1 MIQSSLYRALN
12 KGFDYQIL
20 ACKDFK
26 ESELAK
32 EVISYFKPNTK
43 AILFPEFRAKKNDD
57 LRSFFEEFLQLLGG
71 LREFYQAL
79 ENKQE
84 AIIIAPI
91 SALLHPLPKKELL
104 ESFKITLL
112 EKYNLKDL
120 KDKLFYYGYEILD
133 LVEVEGEASFR
144 GDIVDI
150 YAPNSKAYRLSFFDT
165 ECESIK
171 EFDPTTQMSLKEDLL
186 EIEIPPT
193 LFSLDE
199 PSYKDL
205 KTKVEQ
211 SPLNSFSKDLT
222 SFGLWFLGEK
232 ANDLLHAY
240 KSVISPKAL
249 EEIQELASLNELDCE
264 RFKSLKVLENAQGY
278 EDLEIHAHALEGF
291 IALHSNHK
299 ITLLAPNKTILD
311 NVLGTIKKSNMDN
324 VLGTIEKSN
333 MECVIAPFV
342 LNFKT
347 PDGIFISL
355 NSFERKKK
363 RQKSKLALNE
373 LNPGEWVVHD
383 DYGVGVFSQLVQH
396 SVLGSKRDFLEIAYL
411 GEDKLLLPVEN
422 LHLIARY
429 VAQSDSV
436 PVKDRLG
443 KGSFLKLKAKV
454 RTKLL
459 EIAGKIIELAAE
471 RNLILGKKMDTHLAE
486 LEVFKSHAGFEY
498 TSDQEKAIAEISKD
512 LSSKRVMDR
521 LLSGDV
527 GFGKTEVAMHAIFCA
542 FLNGFQSVLVVPT
555 TLLAHQHFE
564 TLRAR
569 FENFGVKVARLDRYA
584 SEKNKLLKAVELG
597 LIDVLVG
604 THAILGAKFKNLGLV
619 VVDEEHK
626 FGVKQKEALK
636 ELSKSVHFLSMSATP
651 IPRTLNMALSQIKS
665 ISSLKTPPTDRK
677 PSRTFLKEK
686 NDELLK
692 EIIYRELRRNGQIFY
707 IHNHIASISKVKTKL
722 ENLIPKLKIA
732 ILHSQINAN
741 KSEEIMLEFAKGN
754 YQVLLCTS
762 IVESGIHL
770 PNANTIIIDNAQNF
784 GLADLHQLRGRV
796 GRGKKEGFCYFLIE
810 DQKSL
815 NEQALKRLLALEKNS
830 YLGSGESIAY
840 HDLEIRGGGNL
851 LGQDQSGHIK
861 NIGYALYT
869 RMLEDAIYELS
880 GGKKRLEKS
889 VEIQLGVS
897 AFLNPEL
904 IASDSLRLD
913 LYRRLS
919 LCENVDEVGQIHE
932 EIEDRFGKID
942 DLSAQFLQIITLKI
956 LANQL
961 GILKLSNF
969 NQNITLTYSDEK
981 KESLKA
987 PSKDDNDI
995 LETLLKHLRAQISLK
1010 QR

>member
-26 ESELAK
+26 ESKLAK
-32 EVISYFKPNTK
+32 EVINYFNPNIK
-43 AILFPEFRAKKNDD
+43 AVLFPEFRAKKNDD

-84 AIIIAPI
+84 TIIISPI

-171 EFDPTTQMSLKEDLL
+171 ELDPTTQMSLKEDLL

-232 ANDLLHAY
+232 AQDLPSVY
-240 KSVISPKAL
+240 KSVISPRAL

-264 RFKSLKVLENAQGY
+264 RFKLLKVLENAQGY

-311 NVLGTIKKSNMDN
+311 NVISVLERSN
-324 VLGTIEKSN
+324 I
-333 MECVIAPFV
+333 ECVIAPFV

-459 EIAGKIIELAAE
+459 EIASKIIELAAE

-512 LSSKRVMDR
+512 LSSHRVMDR

-542 FLNGFQSVLVVPT
+542 FLNGFQSALVVPT

-564 TLRAR
+564 TLRTR

-597 LIDVLVG
+597 LVDALIG

-651 IPRTLNMALSQIKS
+651 IPRTLNMALSQIKG
-665 ISSLKTPPTDRK
+665 ISSLKIPPTDRK

-692 EIIYRELRRNGQIFY
+692 EIIHRELRRNGQIFY

-732 ILHSQINAN
+732 ILHSQINASE
-741 KSEEIMLEFAKGN
+741 SEEIMLEFAKGN

-961 GILKLSNF
+961 GIIKLSNF
-969 NQNITLTYSDEK
+969 NQNITLTYNDEH

-1010 QR
+1010 RR

>member
-1 MIQSSLYRALN
+1 MIQSSLYGALN

-32 EVISYFKPNTK
+32 EVISYFKPNAK

-120 KDKLFYYGYEILD
+120 KDKLFYYGYEIVD

-171 EFDPTTQMSLKEDLL
+171 EFDPTTQMSLKEDWL

-199 PSYKDL
+199 SSYKDL

-211 SPLNSFSKDLT
+211 SPFNSFSKDLT

-264 RFKSLKVLENAQGY
+264 RFKSLKVLENPQGY
-278 EDLEIHAHALEGF
+278 EDLEIHAHALESF
-291 IALHSNHK
+291 IALHSNRK

-311 NVLGTIKKSNMDN
+311 NVLGTI
-324 VLGTIEKSN
+324 EKSS

-396 SVLGSKRDFLEIAYL
+396 SVLGSKRDFLEIAYW

-459 EIAGKIIELAAE
+459 EIASKIIELAAE

-486 LEVFKSHAGFEY
+486 LEIFKSHAGFEY

-542 FLNGFQSVLVVPT
+542 FLNGFQSALVVPT

-597 LIDVLVG
+597 QIDALVG

-651 IPRTLNMALSQIKS
+651 IPRTLNMALSQIKG

-692 EIIYRELRRNGQIFY
+692 EIIHRELRRNGQIFY

-722 ENLIPKLKIA
+722 EDLIPKLKIA
-732 ILHSQINAN
+732 ILHSQISAN
-741 KSEEIMLEFAKGN
+741 ESEEIMLEFAKGN

-919 LCENVDEVGQIHE
+919 LCENTDEVGQIHE

-969 NQNITLTYSDEK
+969 NQNITLTYSDEH

-1010 QR
+1010 RR

>member
-1 MIQSSLYRALN
+1 MIQSSLYKALN
-12 KGFDYQIL
+12 EGFDYQIL

-26 ESELAK
+26 ESKLAK
-32 EVISYFKPNTK
+32 EVINYFTPNVK
-43 AILFPEFRAKKNDD
+43 AVLFPEFRAKKNDD
-57 LRSFFEEFLQLLGG
+57 LRSFFEEFLQLLGA

-84 AIIIAPI
+84 VIIIAPI

-150 YAPNSKAYRLSFFDT
+150 YIPNSKAYRLSFFDA

-171 EFDPTTQMSLKEDLL
+171 ELDPTTQMSLKEDLL

-232 ANDLLHAY
+232 ANDLLHTY
-240 KSVISPKAL
+240 KSIISPKAL
-249 EEIQELASLNELDCE
+249 EEIQELASLNELDDE
-264 RFKSLKVLENAQGY
+264 RFKFLKVLENAQGY

-299 ITLLAPNKTILD
+299 ITLLASNKTILD
-311 NVLGTIKKSNMDN
+311 NAVSALDT
-324 VLGTIEKSN
+324 SN

-373 LNPGEWVVHD
+373 LNAGEWVVHD
-383 DYGVGVFSQLVQH
+383 DYGVGVFSQLIQH

-454 RTKLL
+454 RAKLL

-498 TSDQEKAIAEISKD
+498 TSDQEKAIAEISRD
-512 LSSKRVMDR
+512 LSSHRVMDR

-542 FLNGFQSVLVVPT
+542 FLNGFQSALVVPT

-569 FENFGVKVARLDRYA
+569 FENFGVKVARLDRYIKT
-584 SEKNKLLKAVELG
+584 SEKSKLLKAVELG
-597 LIDVLVG
+597 LVDALIG
-604 THAILGAKFKNLGLV
+604 THAILGAKFKNLGLM

-651 IPRTLNMALSQIKS
+651 IPRTLNMALSQIKG

-692 EIIYRELRRNGQIFY
+692 EIIHRELRRNGQIFY

-722 ENLIPKLKIA
+722 EELIPKLKIA

-741 KSEEIMLEFAKGN
+741 ESEEVMLEFAKGN

-810 DQKSL
+810 DQKNL

-961 GILKLSNF
+961 GIIKLSNF
-969 NQNITLTYSDEK
+969 NQNITLTYSDEN

-1010 QR
+1010 RR

>member
-1 MIQSSLYRALN
+1 MIQSSLYGALN

-150 YAPNSKAYRLSFFDT
+150 YVPNSKAYRLSFFDM

-186 EIEIPPT
+186 EVEIPPT
-193 LFSLDE
+193 LFSLNE
-199 PSYKDL
+199 QSYKDL

-240 KSVISPKAL
+240 KSVISPRAL

-264 RFKSLKVLENAQGY
+264 RFKFLKVLENAQGY
-278 EDLEIHAHALEGF
+278 EDLEIHAHALESF
-291 IALHSNHK
+291 IALHSNRK
-299 ITLLAPNKTILD
+299 ITLLTPNKTILD
-311 NVLGTIKKSNMDN
+311 NAINAL
-324 VLGTIEKSN
+324 EKSHI
-333 MECVIAPFV
+333 ECVIAPFV

-373 LNPGEWVVHD
+373 LNAGEWVVHD

-396 SVLGSKRDFLEIAYL
+396 SVLGSKRDFLEIAYW

-436 PVKDRLG
+436 PTKDRLG
-443 KGSFLKLKAKV
+443 KGNFLKLKAKV
-454 RTKLL
+454 KTKLL
-459 EIAGKIIELAAE
+459 EIASKIIELAAE
-471 RNLILGKKMDTHLAE
+471 RNLILGKKMDVHLAE

-498 TSDQEKAIAEISKD
+498 TSDQEKVIAEISKD
-512 LSSKRVMDR
+512 LSSHKVMDR

-542 FLNGFQSVLVVPT
+542 FLNGFQSALVVPT

-651 IPRTLNMALSQIKS
+651 IPRTLNMVLSQIKG
-665 ISSLKTPPTDRK
+665 ISSLKIPPTDRK

-692 EIIYRELRRNGQIFY
+692 EIIHRELRRNGQIFY

-722 ENLIPKLKIA
+722 EYLIPKLKIA
-732 ILHSQINAN
+732 ILHSQINAHE
-741 KSEEIMLEFAKGN
+741 SEEIMLEFAKGN

-889 VEIQLGVS
+889 VEIQLSVS

-904 IASDSLRLD
+904 IGSDNLRLD

-919 LCENVDEVGQIHE
+919 LCENTDEVGQIHE

-961 GILKLSNF
+961 GIIKLSNF
-969 NQNITLTYSDEK
+969 NQNITITYSDEK

-1010 QR
+1010 RH

>member
-79 ENKQE
+79 ENTQE
-84 AIIIAPI
+84 TIIIAPI

-104 ESFKITLL
+104 ESFKITLS

-150 YAPNSKAYRLSFFDT
+150 YAPNSKAYRLSFFDA

-193 LFSLDE
+193 LFSLNE
-199 PSYKDL
+199 QSYKDL

-222 SFGLWFLGEK
+222 SFGLWFLEEK

-240 KSVISPKAL
+240 KSVISPRAL
-249 EEIQELASLNELDCE
+249 EEIQELASLNELDGE
-264 RFKSLKVLENAQGY
+264 RFTFLKVLENPQGY

-311 NVLGTIKKSNMDN
+311 NVLGTI
-324 VLGTIEKSN
+324 EKSS

-459 EIAGKIIELAAE
+459 EIASKIIELAAE
-471 RNLILGKKMDTHLAE
+471 RNLILGKKMDVHLAE

-542 FLNGFQSVLVVPT
+542 FLNGFQSALVVPT

-651 IPRTLNMALSQIKS
+651 IPRTLNMALSQIKG

-707 IHNHIASISKVKTKL
+707 IHNHIASILKVKTKL
-722 ENLIPKLKIA
+722 EDLIPKLKIA

-741 KSEEIMLEFAKGN
+741 ESEEIMLEFAKGN

-961 GILKLSNF
+961 GIIKLSNF
-969 NQNITLTYSDEK
+969 NQNITITYSDEK

-1010 QR
+1010 RR

>member
-1 MIQSSLYRALN
+1 MIQSSLYKALN
-12 KGFDYQIL
+12 EGFDYQIL

-26 ESELAK
+26 ESKLAK

-84 AIIIAPI
+84 TIIIAPI

-150 YAPNSKAYRLSFFDT
+150 YIPNSKAYRLSFFDT

-171 EFDPTTQMSLKEDLL
+171 ELDPTTQMSLKEDLL

-264 RFKSLKVLENAQGY
+264 RFKFLKVLENAQGY

-311 NVLGTIKKSNMDN
+311 NAISAL
-324 VLGTIEKSN
+324 EKSN

-373 LNPGEWVVHD
+373 LNAGEWVVHD

-429 VAQSDSV
+429 VVQSDSV
-436 PVKDRLG
+436 PAKDRLG

-459 EIAGKIIELAAE
+459 EIASKIIELAAE
-471 RNLILGKKMDTHLAE
+471 RNLILGKKMDVHLAE

-498 TSDQEKAIAEISKD
+498 TSDQEKAIAEISRD
-512 LSSKRVMDR
+512 LSSHRVMDR

-542 FLNGFQSVLVVPT
+542 FLNGFQSALVVPT

-564 TLRAR
+564 TLKAR
-569 FENFGVKVARLDRYA
+569 FENFGVKVARLDRYIKT
-584 SEKNKLLKAVELG
+584 SEKSKLLKAVELG
-597 LIDVLVG
+597 LIDVLIG

-651 IPRTLNMALSQIKS
+651 IPRTLNMALSQIKG

-722 ENLIPKLKIA
+722 EELIPKLKIA

-741 KSEEIMLEFAKGN
+741 ESEEIMLEFAKGN

-969 NQNITLTYSDEK
+969 NQNITITYGDEK

-1010 QR
+1010 RR

>member
-26 ESELAK
+26 ESKLAK
-32 EVISYFKPNTK
+32 EVISYFKPNIK
-43 AILFPEFRAKKNDD
+43 AVLFPEFRAKKNDD

-84 AIIIAPI
+84 TIIIAPI

-150 YAPNSKAYRLSFFDT
+150 YIPNSKAYRLSFFDT

-199 PSYKDL
+199 PSYKNL

-232 ANDLLHAY
+232 AQDLLSVY
-240 KSVISPKAL
+240 KSVISPRAL
-249 EEIQELASLNELDCE
+249 EEIQELASLNELDDE
-264 RFKSLKVLENAQGY
+264 RFKFLKVLENAQGY

-311 NVLGTIKKSNMDN
+311 NAISAL
-324 VLGTIEKSN
+324 EKSS

-443 KGSFLKLKAKV
+443 KGSFIKLKAKV

-471 RNLILGKKMDTHLAE
+471 RNLILGKKMDVHLAE

-498 TSDQEKAIAEISKD
+498 TSDQEKAIAEISRD

-527 GFGKTEVAMHAIFCA
+527 GFGKTEVAMHAIFCT
-542 FLNGFQSVLVVPT
+542 FLNGFQSALVVPT

-597 LIDVLVG
+597 LVDVLVG
-604 THAILGAKFKNLGLV
+604 THAILGTKFKNLGLV

-651 IPRTLNMALSQIKS
+651 IPRTLNMALSQIKG

-830 YLGSGESIAY
+830 YLGSGESVAY

-919 LCENVDEVGQIHE
+919 LCEDVDEVGQIHE

-961 GILKLSNF
+961 GIIKLSNF
-969 NQNITLTYSDEK
+969 NQNITLTYNDEH

-995 LETLLKHLRAQISLK
+995 LETLLKHLHAQISLK
-1010 QR
+1010 RR

>member
-43 AILFPEFRAKKNDD
+43 AILFPEFRVKKNDD

-84 AIIIAPI
+84 VIIIAPI
-91 SALLHPLPKKELL
+91 STLLHPLPKKELL

-232 ANDLLHAY
+232 AQDLLSVY
-240 KSVISPKAL
+240 KSIISPRAL

-264 RFKSLKVLENAQGY
+264 RFKFLKVLETPQGY

-291 IALHSNHK
+291 IALHSHHK

-311 NVLGTIKKSNMDN
+311 NAISVL
-324 VLGTIEKSN
+324 EKSSI
-333 MECVIAPFV
+333 ECVIAPFV

-396 SVLGSKRDFLEIAYL
+396 SVLGSKRDFLEIAYW

-436 PVKDRLG
+436 PTKDRLG

-542 FLNGFQSVLVVPT
+542 FLNGFQSALVVPT

-597 LIDVLVG
+597 LVDVLVG

-651 IPRTLNMALSQIKS
+651 IPRTLNMALSQIKG

-741 KSEEIMLEFAKGN
+741 ESEEIMLEFAKGN

-897 AFLNPEL
+897 AFLNPKL

-919 LCENVDEVGQIHE
+919 LCENTDEVGQIHE

-961 GILKLSNF
+961 GIIKLSNF

-1010 QR
+1010 RR

>member
-20 ACKDFK
+20 ACKDLK

-43 AILFPEFRAKKNDD
+43 AVLFPEFRAKKNDD

-84 AIIIAPI
+84 TIIIAPI

-150 YAPNSKAYRLSFFDT
+150 YIPNSNAYRLSFFDT
-165 ECESIK
+165 ECESIE

-199 PSYKDL
+199 SSYKDL

-232 ANDLLHAY
+232 AQDLLSVY
-240 KSVISPKAL
+240 KSVISPRAL

-264 RFKSLKVLENAQGY
+264 RFKFLKVLENAQGY

-291 IALHSNHK
+291 IALHSHHK

-311 NVLGTIKKSNMDN
+311 NVLGA
-324 VLGTIEKSN
+324 IEKSS

-436 PVKDRLG
+436 PAKDRLG

-459 EIAGKIIELAAE
+459 EIASKIIELAAE
-471 RNLILGKKMDTHLAE
+471 RNLILGKKMDVHLAE

-542 FLNGFQSVLVVPT
+542 FLNGFQSTLVVPT

-597 LIDVLVG
+597 LVDVLVG

-651 IPRTLNMALSQIKS
+651 IPRTLNMALSQIKG

-692 EIIYRELRRNGQIFY
+692 EIIHRELRRNGQIFY

-741 KSEEIMLEFAKGN
+741 ESEEIMLEFAKGN

-889 VEIQLGVS
+889 VEIQLSVS

-919 LCENVDEVGQIHE
+919 LCENTDEVGQIHE

-961 GILKLSNF
+961 GIIKLSNF
-969 NQNITLTYSDEK
+969 NQNITITYSAEK

-995 LETLLKHLRAQISLK
+995 LETLLKHLRTQISLK
-1010 QR
+1010 RR

>member
-1 MIQSSLYRALN
+1 MIQSSLYGALN

-150 YAPNSKAYRLSFFDT
+150 YVPNSKAYRLSFFGM

-193 LFSLDE
+193 LFSLNE
-199 PSYKDL
+199 QSYKDL

-240 KSVISPKAL
+240 KSVISPRAL
-249 EEIQELASLNELDCE
+249 EEIQELANLNELDGE
-264 RFKSLKVLENAQGY
+264 RFKFLKVLENPQGY
-278 EDLEIHAHALEGF
+278 EDLEIHAHALESF
-291 IALHSNHK
+291 MTLHSNRK

-311 NVLGTIKKSNMDN
+311 NAISAL
-324 VLGTIEKSN
+324 EKSHI
-333 MECVIAPFV
+333 ECVIAPFV

-373 LNPGEWVVHD
+373 LNAGEWVVHD

-396 SVLGSKRDFLEIAYL
+396 SVLGSKRDFLEIAYW

-436 PVKDRLG
+436 PTKDRLG

-454 RTKLL
+454 KTKLL

-542 FLNGFQSVLVVPT
+542 FLNGFQSALVVPT

-584 SEKNKLLKAVELG
+584 SEKNKLLKAVGLG

-651 IPRTLNMALSQIKS
+651 IPRTLNMALSQIKG
-665 ISSLKTPPTDRK
+665 ISSLKIPPTDRK

-692 EIIYRELRRNGQIFY
+692 EIIHRELRRNGQIFY

-722 ENLIPKLKIA
+722 EDLIPKLKIA
-732 ILHSQINAN
+732 ILHSQISAHE
-741 KSEEIMLEFAKGN
+741 SEEIMLEFAKGN

-815 NEQALKRLLALEKNS
+815 NEQSLKRLLALEKNS

-889 VEIQLGVS
+889 VEIQLSVS

-919 LCENVDEVGQIHE
+919 LCENIDEVGQIHE

-961 GILKLSNF
+961 GIIKLSNF
-969 NQNITLTYSDEK
+969 NQNITITYSDEK

-1010 QR
+1010 RH

>member
-26 ESELAK
+26 ESKLAK
-32 EVISYFKPNTK
+32 EVISYFKPNIK

-84 AIIIAPI
+84 TIIIAPI

-232 ANDLLHAY
+232 AQDLLSVY
-240 KSVISPKAL
+240 KSVISSRAL
-249 EEIQELASLNELDCE
+249 EEIQELASLNELDYE
-264 RFKSLKVLENAQGY
+264 RFKFLKVLENAQGY
-278 EDLEIHAHALEGF
+278 EDLEIHVHALEGF

-311 NVLGTIKKSNMDN
+311 NVLGA
-324 VLGTIEKSN
+324 IEKSS

-459 EIAGKIIELAAE
+459 EIASKIIELAAE
-471 RNLILGKKMDTHLAE
+471 RNLILGKKMDVHLAE

-512 LSSKRVMDR
+512 LSSHRVMDR

-542 FLNGFQSVLVVPT
+542 FLNGFQSALVVPT

-597 LIDVLVG
+597 LIDALVG

-651 IPRTLNMALSQIKS
+651 IPRTLNMALSQIKG
-665 ISSLKTPPTDRK
+665 ISSLKTPPIDRK

-692 EIIYRELRRNGQIFY
+692 EIIHRELRRNGQIFY

-722 ENLIPKLKIA
+722 EGLIPKLKIA
-732 ILHSQINAN
+732 ILHSQINAHE
-741 KSEEIMLEFAKGN
+741 SEEIMLEFAKGN

-830 YLGSGESIAY
+830 YLGSGESVAY

-919 LCENVDEVGQIHE
+919 LCENTDEVGQIHE

-961 GILKLSNF
+961 GIIKLSNF
-969 NQNITLTYSDEK
+969 NQNITLTYNDEK

-995 LETLLKHLRAQISLK
+995 LETLLKHLHAQISLK
-1010 QR
+1010 RR

>member
-1 MIQSSLYRALN
+1 MIQSSLYGALN

-32 EVISYFKPNTK
+32 EVINYFKPNTK

-150 YAPNSKAYRLSFFDT
+150 YAPNSKAYRLSFFDM

-186 EIEIPPT
+186 EVEIPPT
-193 LFSLDE
+193 LFSLNE
-199 PSYKDL
+199 QSYKDL

-249 EEIQELASLNELDCE
+249 EEIQELTSLNGLDGE
-264 RFKSLKVLENAQGY
+264 RFKFLKVLENAQGY
-278 EDLEIHAHALEGF
+278 EDLEIHAHALESF
-291 IALHSNHK
+291 IALHSNRK

-311 NVLGTIKKSNMDN
+311 NAISAL
-324 VLGTIEKSN
+324 EKSHI
-333 MECVIAPFV
+333 ECVIAPFV

-373 LNPGEWVVHD
+373 LNAGEWVVHD

-396 SVLGSKRDFLEIAYL
+396 SVLGSKRDFLEIAYF

-436 PVKDRLG
+436 PTKDRLG

-454 RTKLL
+454 KTKLL

-486 LEVFKSHAGFEY
+486 LEIFKSHAGFEY

-542 FLNGFQSVLVVPT
+542 FLNGFQSALVVPT

-597 LIDVLVG
+597 LVDVLVG

-651 IPRTLNMALSQIKS
+651 IPRTLNMALSQIKG
-665 ISSLKTPPTDRK
+665 ISSLKIPPTDRK

-692 EIIYRELRRNGQIFY
+692 EIIHRELRRNGQIFY

-722 ENLIPKLKIA
+722 EDLIPKLKIA

-741 KSEEIMLEFAKGN
+741 ESEEIMLEFAKGN

-830 YLGSGESIAY
+830 YLGSGESVAY
-840 HDLEIRGGGNL
+840 HDLEIRGSGNL

-889 VEIQLGVS
+889 VEIQLSVS

-919 LCENVDEVGQIHE
+919 LCENTDEVGQIHE

-961 GILKLSNF
+961 GIIKLSNF
-969 NQNITLTYSDEK
+969 NQNITITYSDEK

-1010 QR
+1010 RH

>member
-32 EVISYFKPNTK
+32 EVISYFKPNIK

-84 AIIIAPI
+84 VIIIAPI

-171 EFDPTTQMSLKEDLL
+171 ELDPTTQMSLKEDLL

-232 ANDLLHAY
+232 AQDLLSVY
-240 KSVISPKAL
+240 KSIISPRAL

-264 RFKSLKVLENAQGY
+264 RFKLLKVLENAQGY
-278 EDLEIHAHALEGF
+278 EDLEIHVHALEGF

-311 NVLGTIKKSNMDN
+311 NVLGALDASHIQ
-324 VLGTIEKSN
+324 
-333 MECVIAPFV
+333 CVIAPFV

-373 LNPGEWVVHD
+373 LNAGEWVVHD

-471 RNLILGKKMDTHLAE
+471 RNLILGKKMDVHLAE

-512 LSSKRVMDR
+512 LSSHRVMDR

-542 FLNGFQSVLVVPT
+542 FLNGFQSTLVVPT

-569 FENFGVKVARLDRYA
+569 FEKFGVKVARLDRYA

-597 LIDVLVG
+597 LVDVLVG
-604 THAILGAKFKNLGLV
+604 THAILGTKFKNLGLV

-651 IPRTLNMALSQIKS
+651 IPRTLNMALSQIKG

-692 EIIYRELRRNGQIFY
+692 EIIHRELRRNGQIFY

-741 KSEEIMLEFAKGN
+741 ESEEIMLEFAKGN

-919 LCENVDEVGQIHE
+919 LCEDVDEVGQIHE

-961 GILKLSNF
+961 SIIKLSNF
-969 NQNITLTYSDEK
+969 NQNITLTYNDEH

-1010 QR
+1010 RR

>member
-26 ESELAK
+26 ESKLAK
-32 EVISYFKPNTK
+32 EVISYFKPNIK
-43 AILFPEFRAKKNDD
+43 AVLFPEFRAKKNDD
-57 LRSFFEEFLQLLGG
+57 LRSFFEEFLQLLGA

-84 AIIIAPI
+84 VIIIAPI

-171 EFDPTTQMSLKEDLL
+171 ELDPTTQMSLKEDWL

-232 ANDLLHAY
+232 AQDLLSVY
-240 KSVISPKAL
+240 KSVISPRAL
-249 EEIQELASLNELDCE
+249 EEIQELASLNELDYE
-264 RFKSLKVLENAQGY
+264 RFKFLKVLENAQGY

-311 NVLGTIKKSNMDN
+311 NVLGTI
-324 VLGTIEKSN
+324 EKSS

-436 PVKDRLG
+436 PAKDRLG

-459 EIAGKIIELAAE
+459 EIASKIIELAAE
-471 RNLILGKKMDTHLAE
+471 RNLILGKKMDVHLAE

-542 FLNGFQSVLVVPT
+542 FLNGFQSALVVPT

-597 LIDVLVG
+597 LVDVLVG

-651 IPRTLNMALSQIKS
+651 IPRTLNMALSQIKG

-692 EIIYRELRRNGQIFY
+692 EIIHRELRRNGQIFY

-722 ENLIPKLKIA
+722 EELIPKLKIA

-741 KSEEIMLEFAKGN
+741 ESEEIMLEFAKGN

-861 NIGYALYT
+861 NIGYVLYT

-919 LCENVDEVGQIHE
+919 LCENTDEVGQIHE
-932 EIEDRFGKID
+932 EIEDRFGKVD

-961 GILKLSNF
+961 GIIKLSNF
-969 NQNITLTYSDEK
+969 NQNITLTYSDEH

-1010 QR
+1010 RR

>member
-26 ESELAK
+26 ESKLAK
-32 EVISYFKPNTK
+32 EVINYFKPNIK
-43 AILFPEFRAKKNDD
+43 AVLFPEFRAKKNDD

-150 YAPNSKAYRLSFFDT
+150 YVPNSKAYRLSFFDT

-171 EFDPTTQMSLKEDLL
+171 EFDPTTQMSLKEELL

-193 LFSLDE
+193 LFSLNE
-199 PSYKDL
+199 QSYKDL

-232 ANDLLHAY
+232 VQDLLSVY

-249 EEIQELASLNELDCE
+249 EEIQELASLNELDGE

-291 IALHSNHK
+291 IALHSHHK

-311 NVLGTIKKSNMDN
+311 NVLGTI
-324 VLGTIEKSN
+324 EKSS

-436 PVKDRLG
+436 PAKDRLG

-459 EIAGKIIELAAE
+459 EIASKIIELAAE
-471 RNLILGKKMDTHLAE
+471 RNLILGKKMDVYLAE

-512 LSSKRVMDR
+512 LSSHRVMDR

-542 FLNGFQSVLVVPT
+542 FLNGFQSALVVPT

-597 LIDVLVG
+597 QVDVLVG

-651 IPRTLNMALSQIKS
+651 IPRTLNMALSQIKG

-810 DQKSL
+810 DQKNL

-1010 QR
+1010 RR

>member
-26 ESELAK
+26 ESKLAK
-32 EVISYFKPNTK
+32 EVISYFKPNIK

-71 LREFYQAL
+71 LREFYQTL

-84 AIIIAPI
+84 TIIIAPI

-232 ANDLLHAY
+232 AQDLLSVY
-240 KSVISPKAL
+240 KSVISPRAL

-264 RFKSLKVLENAQGY
+264 RFKFLKVLENAQGY

-311 NVLGTIKKSNMDN
+311 NVLGTI
-324 VLGTIEKSN
+324 EKSS

-429 VAQSDSV
+429 VVQSDSV
-436 PVKDRLG
+436 PAKDRLG

-471 RNLILGKKMDTHLAE
+471 RNLILGKKMDVHLAE

-498 TSDQEKAIAEISKD
+498 TSDQEKAIAEISRD

-542 FLNGFQSVLVVPT
+542 FLNGFQSALVVPT

-569 FENFGVKVARLDRYA
+569 FENFGVKVARLDRYIKT

-597 LIDVLVG
+597 QVDALIG

-651 IPRTLNMALSQIKS
+651 IPRTLNMALSQIKG

-741 KSEEIMLEFAKGN
+741 ESEEIMLEFAKGN

-919 LCENVDEVGQIHE
+919 LCEDVDEVGQIHE

-961 GILKLSNF
+961 GILKLFNF
-969 NQNITLTYSDEK
+969 NQNITLTYSDEH

-1010 QR
+1010 RR

>member
-249 EEIQELASLNELDCE
+249 GEIQELASLNELDGE

-291 IALHSNHK
+291 IALHSNRK

-311 NVLGTIKKSNMDN
+311 NAISAL
-324 VLGTIEKSN
+324 EKSS

-373 LNPGEWVVHD
+373 LNAGEWVVHD
-383 DYGVGVFSQLVQH
+383 DYGVGVFSQLIQH

-454 RTKLL
+454 RAKLL

-471 RNLILGKKMDTHLAE
+471 RNLILGKKMDVHLAE

-512 LSSKRVMDR
+512 LSSHRVMDR

-542 FLNGFQSVLVVPT
+542 FLNGFQSALVVPT

-569 FENFGVKVARLDRYA
+569 FENFGVKVARLDRYIKT

-597 LIDVLVG
+597 QVDALIG

-651 IPRTLNMALSQIKS
+651 IPRTLNMALSQIKG

-722 ENLIPKLKIA
+722 EELIPKLKIA

-741 KSEEIMLEFAKGN
+741 ESEEIMLEFAKGN

-830 YLGSGESIAY
+830 YLGSGESVAY

-897 AFLNPEL
+897 AFLNHEL

-919 LCENVDEVGQIHE
+919 LCENTDEVGQIHE

-961 GILKLSNF
+961 GIIKLSNF
-969 NQNITLTYSDEK
+969 NQNITLTYNDEH

-1010 QR
+1010 RR

>member
-32 EVISYFKPNTK
+32 EVISYFKPNIK

-84 AIIIAPI
+84 AIIITPI

-193 LFSLDE
+193 LFSLNE
-199 PSYKDL
+199 QSYKDL
-205 KTKVEQ
+205 KAKVEQ

-240 KSVISPKAL
+240 KSVISPRAL
-249 EEIQELASLNELDCE
+249 EEIQELMSLNELDGE
-264 RFKSLKVLENAQGY
+264 RFKFLKVLENPQGY
-278 EDLEIHAHALEGF
+278 EDLEIHAHALESF
-291 IALHSNHK
+291 IALHSNRK

-311 NVLGTIKKSNMDN
+311 NAISAL
-324 VLGTIEKSN
+324 EKSHI
-333 MECVIAPFV
+333 ECVIAPFV

-363 RQKSKLALNE
+363 RQRSKLALNE
-373 LNPGEWVVHD
+373 LNAGEWVVHD

-396 SVLGSKRDFLEIAYL
+396 SVLGSKRDFLEIAYF

-436 PVKDRLG
+436 PIKDRLG

-454 RTKLL
+454 KTKLL
-459 EIAGKIIELAAE
+459 EIASKIIELAAE

-486 LEVFKSHAGFEY
+486 LEIFKSHAGFEY

-542 FLNGFQSVLVVPT
+542 FLNGFQSALVVPT

-597 LIDVLVG
+597 LIDVLVS

-636 ELSKSVHFLSMSATP
+636 KLSKSVHFLSMSATP
-651 IPRTLNMALSQIKS
+651 IPRTLNMALSQIKG
-665 ISSLKTPPTDRK
+665 ISSLKIPPTDRK

-692 EIIYRELRRNGQIFY
+692 EIIHRELRRNGQIFY
-707 IHNHIASISKVKTKL
+707 IHNHIASISKIKTKL
-722 ENLIPKLKIA
+722 EDLIPKLKIA
-732 ILHSQINAN
+732 ILHSQINAHE
-741 KSEEIMLEFAKGN
+741 SEEILLEFAKGN

-889 VEIQLGVS
+889 VEIQLSVS

-904 IASDSLRLD
+904 IGSDSLRLD

-919 LCENVDEVGQIHE
+919 LCENTDEVGQIHE

-961 GILKLSNF
+961 GIIKLSNF
-969 NQNITLTYSDEK
+969 NQNITITYSDEK
-981 KESLKA
+981 KEGLKA

-1010 QR
+1010 RH

>member
-32 EVISYFKPNTK
+32 EVISYFKPSTK

-150 YAPNSKAYRLSFFDT
+150 YAPNSKAYRLSFFDM

-186 EIEIPPT
+186 EVEIPPT
-193 LFSLDE
+193 LFSLNE
-199 PSYKDL
+199 QSYKDL

-232 ANDLLHAY
+232 ANDLLPAY

-249 EEIQELASLNELDCE
+249 EEIQELASLNELDGE
-264 RFKSLKVLENAQGY
+264 RFKFLKVLEDPQGY
-278 EDLEIHAHALEGF
+278 EDLEIHAHALESF
-291 IALHSNHK
+291 IALHSNRK

-311 NVLGTIKKSNMDN
+311 NAISTL
-324 VLGTIEKSN
+324 EKSHI
-333 MECVIAPFV
+333 ECVIAPFV

-373 LNPGEWVVHD
+373 LNAGEWVVHD

-396 SVLGSKRDFLEIAYL
+396 SVLGSKRDFLEIAYW

-436 PVKDRLG
+436 PIKDRLG

-454 RTKLL
+454 KTKLL
-459 EIAGKIIELAAE
+459 EIASKIIELAAE

-486 LEVFKSHAGFEY
+486 LEIFKSHAGFEY

-542 FLNGFQSVLVVPT
+542 FLNGFQSALVVPT

-564 TLRAR
+564 TLRVR

-604 THAILGAKFKNLGLV
+604 THAILGTKFKNLGLV

-651 IPRTLNMALSQIKS
+651 IPRTLNMALSQIKG
-665 ISSLKTPPTDRK
+665 ISSLKIPPTDRK

-692 EIIYRELRRNGQIFY
+692 EIIHRELRRNGQIFY
-707 IHNHIASISKVKTKL
+707 IHNHIASISKIKTKL
-722 ENLIPKLKIA
+722 EDLIPKLKIA
-732 ILHSQINAN
+732 ILHSQISAHE
-741 KSEEIMLEFAKGN
+741 SEEIMLEFAKGN

-869 RMLEDAIYELS
+869 CMLEDAIYELS

-889 VEIQLGVS
+889 VEIQLSVS

-904 IASDSLRLD
+904 IGSDSLRLD

-919 LCENVDEVGQIHE
+919 LCENTDEVGQIHE

-942 DLSAQFLQIITLKI
+942 DLSTQFLQIITLKI

-961 GILKLSNF
+961 GIIKLSNF
-969 NQNITLTYSDEK
+969 NQNITITYSDEK

-995 LETLLKHLRAQISLK
+995 LETLLKHLRAQIPLK
-1010 QR
+1010 RH

>member
-26 ESELAK
+26 ESKLAK
-32 EVISYFKPNTK
+32 EVISYFKPNIK
-43 AILFPEFRAKKNDD
+43 AVLFPEFRAKKNDD

-84 AIIIAPI
+84 TIIIAPI

-150 YAPNSKAYRLSFFDT
+150 YVPNSKAYRLSFFDT

-171 EFDPTTQMSLKEDLL
+171 ELDPTTQMSLKEDLL

-199 PSYKDL
+199 SSYKDL

-240 KSVISPKAL
+240 KSVISPRAL

-264 RFKSLKVLENAQGY
+264 RFKLLKVLENAQGY

-299 ITLLAPNKTILD
+299 ITLLAPNKTIL
-311 NVLGTIKKSNMDN
+311 DN

-436 PVKDRLG
+436 PAKDRLG

-471 RNLILGKKMDTHLAE
+471 RNLILGKKMDVHLAE
-486 LEVFKSHAGFEY
+486 LEVFKSQAGFEY

-512 LSSKRVMDR
+512 LSSHRMMDR

-542 FLNGFQSVLVVPT
+542 FLNGFQSALVVPT

-597 LIDVLVG
+597 LIDALVG

-651 IPRTLNMALSQIKS
+651 IPRTLNMALSQIKG

-722 ENLIPKLKIA
+722 EELIPKLKIA

-741 KSEEIMLEFAKGN
+741 ESEEIMLEFAKGN

-919 LCENVDEVGQIHE
+919 LCENTDEVGQIHE

-961 GILKLSNF
+961 GIIKLSNF
-969 NQNITLTYSDEK
+969 NQNITITYSDEH

-1010 QR
+1010 RR

>member
-1 MIQSSLYRALN
+1 MIQSSLYKALN
-12 KGFDYQIL
+12 EGFDYQIL

-26 ESELAK
+26 ESKLAK

-43 AILFPEFRAKKNDD
+43 AVLFPEFRAKKNDD
-57 LRSFFEEFLQLLGG
+57 LRSFFEEFLQLLGA

-84 AIIIAPI
+84 TIIIAPI

-150 YAPNSKAYRLSFFDT
+150 YVPNSKAYRLSFFDT

-171 EFDPTTQMSLKEDLL
+171 ELDPTTQMSLKEDLL

-199 PSYKDL
+199 SSYKDL

-240 KSVISPKAL
+240 KSVISPRAL
-249 EEIQELASLNELDCE
+249 EEIQELASLNELDGE
-264 RFKSLKVLENAQGY
+264 RFKLLKVLENAQGY

-299 ITLLAPNKTILD
+299 ITLLAPNKTIL
-311 NVLGTIKKSNMDN
+311 DN

-454 RTKLL
+454 RAKLL

-512 LSSKRVMDR
+512 LSSHRVMDR

-542 FLNGFQSVLVVPT
+542 FLNGFQSALVVPT

-569 FENFGVKVARLDRYA
+569 FENFGVKVARLDRYIKT

-597 LIDVLVG
+597 QVDALIG
-604 THAILGAKFKNLGLV
+604 THAILGAKFKNLGLM

-651 IPRTLNMALSQIKS
+651 IPRTLNMALSQIKG

-692 EIIYRELRRNGQIFY
+692 EIIHRELRRNGQIFY

-722 ENLIPKLKIA
+722 EELIPKLKIA
-732 ILHSQINAN
+732 ILHSQINASE
-741 KSEEIMLEFAKGN
+741 SEEIMLEFAKGN

-810 DQKSL
+810 DQKNL

-969 NQNITLTYSDEK
+969 NQNITITYNDEK

-1010 QR
+1010 RR

>member
-12 KGFDYQIL
+12 KGFDYQVL

-79 ENKQE
+79 ENEQE

-120 KDKLFYYGYEILD
+120 KDKLFYYGYEIVD

-171 EFDPTTQMSLKEDLL
+171 EFDPTTQMSLKEDWL

-193 LFSLDE
+193 LFSLNE

-264 RFKSLKVLENAQGY
+264 RFKLLKVLENPQGY

-291 IALHSNHK
+291 IALHSNRK

-311 NVLGTIKKSNMDN
+311 NAISVLERSN
-324 VLGTIEKSN
+324 I
-333 MECVIAPFV
+333 ECVIAPFV

-396 SVLGSKRDFLEIAYL
+396 SVLGSKRDFLEIAYW

-436 PVKDRLG
+436 PAKDRLG

-471 RNLILGKKMDTHLAE
+471 RNLILGKKMDVHLAE

-512 LSSKRVMDR
+512 LSSKRMMDR

-542 FLNGFQSVLVVPT
+542 FLNGFQSALVVPT

-569 FENFGVKVARLDRYA
+569 FENFGVKVARLDRYV

-597 LIDVLVG
+597 LVDVLVG

-651 IPRTLNMALSQIKS
+651 IPRTLNMALSQIKG

-722 ENLIPKLKIA
+722 EELIPKLKIA

-741 KSEEIMLEFAKGN
+741 ESEEIMLEFAKGN

-919 LCENVDEVGQIHE
+919 LCENTDEVGQIHE

-969 NQNITLTYSDEK
+969 NQNITITYGDEK

-1010 QR
+1010 RR

>member
-26 ESELAK
+26 ESKLAK
-32 EVISYFKPNTK
+32 EVINYFKPNIK
-43 AILFPEFRAKKNDD
+43 AVLFPEFRAKKNDD

-84 AIIIAPI
+84 TIIIAPI

-150 YAPNSKAYRLSFFDT
+150 YIPNSKAYRLSFFDT

-171 EFDPTTQMSLKEDLL
+171 ELDPTTQMSLKEDLL

-199 PSYKDL
+199 SSYKDL

-240 KSVISPKAL
+240 KSVISPRAL

-264 RFKSLKVLENAQGY
+264 RFKFLKVLENAQGY

-291 IALHSNHK
+291 IALHSHHK

-311 NVLGTIKKSNMDN
+311 NAISALERSN
-324 VLGTIEKSN
+324 I
-333 MECVIAPFV
+333 ECVIAPFV

-436 PVKDRLG
+436 PAKDRLG

-459 EIAGKIIELAAE
+459 EIASKIIELAAE
-471 RNLILGKKMDTHLAE
+471 RNLILGKKMDVHLAE

-542 FLNGFQSVLVVPT
+542 FLNGFQSALVVPT

-597 LIDVLVG
+597 LIDALVG

-651 IPRTLNMALSQIKS
+651 IPRTLNMALSQIKG

-707 IHNHIASISKVKTKL
+707 IHNHIASISKVKTNL
-722 ENLIPKLKIA
+722 EELIPKLKIA

-741 KSEEIMLEFAKGN
+741 ESEEIMLEFAKGN

-830 YLGSGESIAY
+830 YLGSGESVAY

-942 DLSAQFLQIITLKI
+942 DLSTQFLQIITLKI

-961 GILKLSNF
+961 GIIKLSNF
-969 NQNITLTYSDEK
+969 NQNITITYSDEH

-995 LETLLKHLRAQISLK
+995 LETLLKHLHAQISLK
-1010 QR
+1010 RR

>member
-26 ESELAK
+26 ESKLAK
-32 EVISYFKPNTK
+32 EVISYFKPNIK

-112 EKYNLKDL
+112 EKYNLKEL

-199 PSYKDL
+199 SSYKDL
-205 KTKVEQ
+205 KIKVEQ

-232 ANDLLHAY
+232 AQDLLSVY
-240 KSVISPKAL
+240 KSVISPRAL

-264 RFKSLKVLENAQGY
+264 RFKLLKVLENAQGY

-311 NVLGTIKKSNMDN
+311 NAVSAL
-324 VLGTIEKSN
+324 EKSS

-373 LNPGEWVVHD
+373 LNAGEWVVHD

-459 EIAGKIIELAAE
+459 EIASKIIELAAE
-471 RNLILGKKMDTHLAE
+471 RNLILGKKMDVHLAE

-512 LSSKRVMDR
+512 LSSHRVMDR

-542 FLNGFQSVLVVPT
+542 FLNGFQSALVVPT

-597 LIDVLVG
+597 QVDALIG

-651 IPRTLNMALSQIKS
+651 IPRTLNMALSQIKG

-692 EIIYRELRRNGQIFY
+692 EIIHRELRRNGQIFY

-741 KSEEIMLEFAKGN
+741 ESEEIMLEFAKGN

-810 DQKSL
+810 DQKNL
-815 NEQALKRLLALEKNS
+815 NEQALKCLLALEKNS

-942 DLSAQFLQIITLKI
+942 DLSAQFLQIIMLKI

-961 GILKLSNF
+961 GITKLSNF
-969 NQNITLTYSDEK
+969 NQNITLTYNDEH

-995 LETLLKHLRAQISLK
+995 LETLLKHLHAQISLK
-1010 QR
+1010 RR

>member
-32 EVISYFKPNTK
+32 EVISYFKPNIK

-84 AIIIAPI
+84 VIIIAPI

-120 KDKLFYYGYEILD
+120 KDKLFYYGYEIVD

-150 YAPNSKAYRLSFFDT
+150 YAPNSKAYRLSFFDM

-186 EIEIPPT
+186 EVEIPPT
-193 LFSLDE
+193 LFSLNE

-249 EEIQELASLNELDCE
+249 EEIQELASLNELDGE
-264 RFKSLKVLENAQGY
+264 RFKLLKVLENPQGY
-278 EDLEIHAHALEGF
+278 EDLEIHAHALESF
-291 IALHSNHK
+291 IALHSNRK

-311 NVLGTIKKSNMDN
+311 NAISAL
-324 VLGTIEKSN
+324 EKSHI
-333 MECVIAPFV
+333 ECVIAPFV

-373 LNPGEWVVHD
+373 LNAGEWVVHD

-396 SVLGSKRDFLEIAYL
+396 SILGSKRDFLEIAYW

-471 RNLILGKKMDTHLAE
+471 RNLILGKKMDTRLAE

-542 FLNGFQSVLVVPT
+542 FLNGFQSTLVVPT

-584 SEKNKLLKAVELG
+584 SGKNKLLKAVELG
-597 LIDVLVG
+597 QIDVLVG

-651 IPRTLNMALSQIKS
+651 IPRTLNMALSQIKG

-722 ENLIPKLKIA
+722 EDLIPKLKIA

-741 KSEEIMLEFAKGN
+741 ESEEIMLEFAKGN

-810 DQKSL
+810 DQKNL

-919 LCENVDEVGQIHE
+919 LCENTDEVGQIHE

-961 GILKLSNF
+961 GIIKLSNF
-969 NQNITLTYSDEK
+969 NQNITITYSGEK
-981 KESLKA
+981 KEGLKA

-1010 QR
+1010 RR

>member
-1 MIQSSLYRALN
+1 MIQSSLYKALN

-26 ESELAK
+26 ESKLAK
-32 EVISYFKPNTK
+32 EVISYFKPNIK

-57 LRSFFEEFLQLLGG
+57 LRSFFEEFLQLLGA

-84 AIIIAPI
+84 TIIIAPI

-150 YAPNSKAYRLSFFDT
+150 YIPNSKAYRLSFFDA

-171 EFDPTTQMSLKEDLL
+171 ELDPTTQMSLKEDLL

-193 LFSLDE
+193 LFSLNE

-232 ANDLLHAY
+232 AQDLLSVY
-240 KSVISPKAL
+240 KSVISPRAL

-264 RFKSLKVLENAQGY
+264 RFKFLKVLENAQGY

-291 IALHSNHK
+291 IALHSNYK

-311 NVLGTIKKSNMDN
+311 NAVSVLDAG
-324 VLGTIEKSN
+324 N

-347 PDGIFISL
+347 PDRIFISL

-373 LNPGEWVVHD
+373 LNAGEWVVHD
-383 DYGVGVFSQLVQH
+383 DYGVGVFSQLIQH

-471 RNLILGKKMDTHLAE
+471 RNLILGKKMDVHLAE

-498 TSDQEKAIAEISKD
+498 TSDQEKAIAEISRD
-512 LSSKRVMDR
+512 LSSHRVMDR

-542 FLNGFQSVLVVPT
+542 FLNGFQSALVVPT

-564 TLRAR
+564 TLKAR
-569 FENFGVKVARLDRYA
+569 FENFGVKVARLDRYIKT

-597 LIDVLVG
+597 QVDALIG
-604 THAILGAKFKNLGLV
+604 THAILGAKFKNLGLM

-651 IPRTLNMALSQIKS
+651 IPRTLNMALSQIKG

-692 EIIYRELRRNGQIFY
+692 EIIHRELRRNGQIFY

-722 ENLIPKLKIA
+722 EELIPKLKIA

-741 KSEEIMLEFAKGN
+741 ESEEIMLEFAKGN

-810 DQKSL
+810 DQKNL

-932 EIEDRFGKID
+932 EIEDRFGKMD
-942 DLSAQFLQIITLKI
+942 NLSAQFLQIITLKI

-961 GILKLSNF
+961 GIIKLSNF
-969 NQNITLTYSDEK
+969 NQNITLTYSNEH

-1010 QR
+1010 RR

>member
-1 MIQSSLYRALN
+1 MIQSSLYGALN

-57 LRSFFEEFLQLLGG
+57 LRSFFEEFLQLLGS

-150 YAPNSKAYRLSFFDT
+150 YAPNSKAYRLSFFDM
-165 ECESIK
+165 ECENIK

-186 EIEIPPT
+186 EVEIPPT
-193 LFSLDE
+193 LFSLNE
-199 PSYKDL
+199 QSYKDL

-240 KSVISPKAL
+240 KSVISPRAL
-249 EEIQELASLNELDCE
+249 EEIQELASLNELDNE
-264 RFKSLKVLENAQGY
+264 RFKFLKVLENPQGY
-278 EDLEIHAHALEGF
+278 EDLEIHAHALESF
-291 IALHSNHK
+291 IALHSNRK

-311 NVLGTIKKSNMDN
+311 NAISAL
-324 VLGTIEKSN
+324 EKSHI
-333 MECVIAPFV
+333 ECVIAPFV

-373 LNPGEWVVHD
+373 LNAGEWVVHD

-436 PVKDRLG
+436 PTKDRLG

-454 RTKLL
+454 KTKLL

-542 FLNGFQSVLVVPT
+542 FLNGFQSALVVPT

-564 TLRAR
+564 TLRVR

-651 IPRTLNMALSQIKS
+651 IPRTLNMALSQIKG
-665 ISSLKTPPTDRK
+665 ISSLKIPPTDRK

-692 EIIYRELRRNGQIFY
+692 EIIHRELRRNGQIFY

-722 ENLIPKLKIA
+722 EDLIPKLKIA
-732 ILHSQINAN
+732 ILHSQINAHE
-741 KSEEIMLEFAKGN
+741 SEETMLEFAKGN

-889 VEIQLGVS
+889 VEIQLSVS

-919 LCENVDEVGQIHE
+919 LCENTDEVGQIHE

-961 GILKLSNF
+961 GIIKLSNF
-969 NQNITLTYSDEK
+969 NQNITITYSDEK

-995 LETLLKHLRAQISLK
+995 LETLLKHLRTQISLK
-1010 QR
+1010 RH

>member
-1 MIQSSLYRALN
+1 MIQSNLYGALN

-20 ACKDFK
+20 ACRDFK

-32 EVISYFKPNTK
+32 EVISYFKPNIK

-79 ENKQE
+79 ENKQK

-150 YAPNSKAYRLSFFDT
+150 YVPNSKAYRLSFFDM

-193 LFSLDE
+193 LFSLNE
-199 PSYKDL
+199 QSYKDL

-222 SFGLWFLGEK
+222 SFGLWFLEEK

-249 EEIQELASLNELDCE
+249 EEIQELASLNELDGE
-264 RFKSLKVLENAQGY
+264 RFKLLKVLENPQGY
-278 EDLEIHAHALEGF
+278 EDLEIHAHALESF

-311 NVLGTIKKSNMDN
+311 NAISAL
-324 VLGTIEKSN
+324 EKSHI
-333 MECVIAPFV
+333 ECVIAPFV

-355 NSFERKKK
+355 NSFEKKKK

-373 LNPGEWVVHD
+373 LNAGEWVVHD

-436 PVKDRLG
+436 PIKDRLG

-454 RTKLL
+454 KTKLL
-459 EIAGKIIELAAE
+459 EIASKIIELAAE

-512 LSSKRVMDR
+512 LSSHKVMDR

-542 FLNGFQSVLVVPT
+542 FLNGFQSALVVPT

-651 IPRTLNMALSQIKS
+651 IPRTLNMALSQIKG
-665 ISSLKTPPTDRK
+665 ISSLKIPPTDRK

-722 ENLIPKLKIA
+722 EELIPKLKIA

-741 KSEEIMLEFAKGN
+741 ESEEIMLEFAKGN

-889 VEIQLGVS
+889 VEIQLSVS

-904 IASDSLRLD
+904 IGSDSLRLD

-919 LCENVDEVGQIHE
+919 LCENIDEVGQIHE

-961 GILKLSNF
+961 GIIKLSNF
-969 NQNITLTYSDEK
+969 NQNITITYSDEK
-981 KESLKA
+981 KEGLKA

-995 LETLLKHLRAQISLK
+995 LETLLKHLRAQIPLK
-1010 QR
+1010 RH

>member
-91 SALLHPLPKKELL
+91 SMLLHPLPKKELL

-150 YAPNSKAYRLSFFDT
+150 YAPNSKAYRLSFFDM

-186 EIEIPPT
+186 EVEIPPT
-193 LFSLDE
+193 LFSLNE
-199 PSYKDL
+199 QSYKDL
-205 KTKVEQ
+205 QTKVEQ

-249 EEIQELASLNELDCE
+249 EEIQELTSLNELDNE
-264 RFKSLKVLENAQGY
+264 RFKFLKVLENPQGY
-278 EDLEIHAHALEGF
+278 EDLEIHAHALESF
-291 IALHSNHK
+291 IALHSNRK

-311 NVLGTIKKSNMDN
+311 NAISAL
-324 VLGTIEKSN
+324 EKSHI
-333 MECVIAPFV
+333 ECVIAPFV

-373 LNPGEWVVHD
+373 LNAGEWVVHD

-436 PVKDRLG
+436 PIKDRLG

-454 RTKLL
+454 KNKLL

-498 TSDQEKAIAEISKD
+498 TSDQEKAIAEILKD

-542 FLNGFQSVLVVPT
+542 FLNGFQSALVVPT

-584 SEKNKLLKAVELG
+584 SEKNKLLKAVKLG

-651 IPRTLNMALSQIKS
+651 IPRTLNMALSQIKG
-665 ISSLKTPPTDRK
+665 ISSLKIPPTDRK

-692 EIIYRELRRNGQIFY
+692 EIIHRELRRNGQIFY

-722 ENLIPKLKIA
+722 EDLIPKLKIA
-732 ILHSQINAN
+732 ILHSQINAHE
-741 KSEEIMLEFAKGN
+741 SEETMLEFAKGN

-889 VEIQLGVS
+889 VEIQLSVS

-919 LCENVDEVGQIHE
+919 LCENTDEVGQIHE

-961 GILKLSNF
+961 GIIKLSNF
-969 NQNITLTYSDEK
+969 NQNITITYSDEK

-1010 QR
+1010 RH

>member
-32 EVISYFKPNTK
+32 EVISYFKPHTK

-84 AIIIAPI
+84 TIIIAPI

-232 ANDLLHAY
+232 AQDLLSVY
-240 KSVISPKAL
+240 KSVISPRAL
-249 EEIQELASLNELDCE
+249 EEIQELASLNELNYE
-264 RFKSLKVLENAQGY
+264 RFKLLKVLENAQGY

-311 NVLGTIKKSNMDN
+311 NAIGVLERS
-324 VLGTIEKSN
+324 S

-542 FLNGFQSVLVVPT
+542 FLNGFQSALVVPT

-597 LIDVLVG
+597 LVDVLVG

-651 IPRTLNMALSQIKS
+651 IPRTLNMALSQIKG

-692 EIIYRELRRNGQIFY
+692 EIIHRELRRNGQIFY

-741 KSEEIMLEFAKGN
+741 ESEEIMLEFAKGN

-919 LCENVDEVGQIHE
+919 LCEDVDEVGQIHE

-969 NQNITLTYSDEK
+969 NQNITLTYSDEH

-1010 QR
+1010 RR

>member
-1 MIQSSLYRALN
+1 MIQSSLYKALN
-12 KGFDYQIL
+12 EGFDYQIL

-26 ESELAK
+26 ESKLAK

-43 AILFPEFRAKKNDD
+43 AVLFPEFRAKKNDD

-91 SALLHPLPKKELL
+91 STLLHPLPKKELL

-150 YAPNSKAYRLSFFDT
+150 YAPNSKAYRLSFFDM

-211 SPLNSFSKDLT
+211 SPLNGFSKDLT

-232 ANDLLHAY
+232 AQDLLSVY
-240 KSVISPKAL
+240 KSVISPRAL
-249 EEIQELASLNELDCE
+249 EEIQELASLNELDYE
-264 RFKSLKVLENAQGY
+264 RFKFLKVLENAQGY

-311 NVLGTIKKSNMDN
+311 NILG
-324 VLGTIEKSN
+324 VIEKSSIQ
-333 MECVIAPFV
+333 CVIAPFV

-373 LNPGEWVVHD
+373 LNAGEWVVHD

-471 RNLILGKKMDTHLAE
+471 RNLILGKKMDVHLAE

-542 FLNGFQSVLVVPT
+542 FLNGFQSALVVPT

-569 FENFGVKVARLDRYA
+569 FENFGVKVARLDRYIKT

-597 LIDVLVG
+597 QIDALIG
-604 THAILGAKFKNLGLV
+604 THAILGAKFKNLGLM

-651 IPRTLNMALSQIKS
+651 IPRTLNMALSQIKG

-1010 QR
+1010 RR

>member
-1 MIQSSLYRALN
+1 MIQSSLYGALN

-150 YAPNSKAYRLSFFDT
+150 YAPNSKAYRLSFFDM

-193 LFSLDE
+193 LFSLNE
-199 PSYKDL
+199 QSYKDL

-249 EEIQELASLNELDCE
+249 EEIQELASLNELDGE
-264 RFKSLKVLENAQGY
+264 RFKFLKVLENPQGY
-278 EDLEIHAHALEGF
+278 EDLEIHAHALESF
-291 IALHSNHK
+291 IALHSNRK

-311 NVLGTIKKSNMDN
+311 NAISTL
-324 VLGTIEKSN
+324 EKSHI
-333 MECVIAPFV
+333 ECVIAPFV

-373 LNPGEWVVHD
+373 LNAGEWVVHD

-396 SVLGSKRDFLEIAYL
+396 SVLGSKRDFLEIAYW

-436 PVKDRLG
+436 PTKDRLG

-454 RTKLL
+454 KTKLL

-542 FLNGFQSVLVVPT
+542 FLNGFQSALVVPT
-555 TLLAHQHFE
+555 TLLVHQHFE

-604 THAILGAKFKNLGLV
+604 THAIFCAKFKNLGLV

-651 IPRTLNMALSQIKS
+651 IPRTLNMALSQIKG
-665 ISSLKTPPTDRK
+665 ISSLKIPPTDKK

-692 EIIYRELRRNGQIFY
+692 EIIHRELRRNGQIFY

-722 ENLIPKLKIA
+722 EDLIPKLKIA

-741 KSEEIMLEFAKGN
+741 ESEEIMLEFAKGN

-830 YLGSGESIAY
+830 YLGSGESVAY

-889 VEIQLGVS
+889 VEIQLSVS

-919 LCENVDEVGQIHE
+919 LCENIDEVGQIHE

-961 GILKLSNF
+961 GIIKLSNF
-969 NQNITLTYSDEK
+969 NQNITITYSDEK

-1010 QR
+1010 RH

>member
-84 AIIIAPI
+84 TIIIAPI

-232 ANDLLHAY
+232 AQDLLSVY

-249 EEIQELASLNELDCE
+249 EEIQELASLNELNYE
-264 RFKSLKVLENAQGY
+264 RFKFLKVLENAQGY

-311 NVLGTIKKSNMDN
+311 NI
-324 VLGTIEKSN
+324 LGTIEKSSIQ
-333 MECVIAPFV
+333 CVIAPFV

-373 LNPGEWVVHD
+373 LNAGEWVVHD

-436 PVKDRLG
+436 PAKDRLG

-454 RTKLL
+454 RAKLL

-542 FLNGFQSVLVVPT
+542 FLNGFQSALVVPT

-584 SEKNKLLKAVELG
+584 SEKNKLLKAVGLG

-651 IPRTLNMALSQIKS
+651 IPRTLNMALSQIKG

-741 KSEEIMLEFAKGN
+741 ESEEIMLEFAKWN

-889 VEIQLGVS
+889 VEIQLSVS

-942 DLSAQFLQIITLKI
+942 DLSAQFLQIIMLKI

-961 GILKLSNF
+961 GIIKLSNF
-969 NQNITLTYSDEK
+969 NQNITLTYNDEH

-1010 QR
+1010 RR

>member
-1 MIQSSLYRALN
+1 MIQSSLYGALN

-150 YAPNSKAYRLSFFDT
+150 YAPNSKAYRLSFFDM

-193 LFSLDE
+193 LFSLNE
-199 PSYKDL
+199 QSYKDL

-240 KSVISPKAL
+240 KSVISPKVL
-249 EEIQELASLNELDCE
+249 EEIQELASLNELDGE
-264 RFKSLKVLENAQGY
+264 RFKFLKVLENPQGY
-278 EDLEIHAHALEGF
+278 EDLEIHAHALESF

-311 NVLGTIKKSNMDN
+311 SAISAL
-324 VLGTIEKSN
+324 EKSHI
-333 MECVIAPFV
+333 ECVIAPFV

-373 LNPGEWVVHD
+373 LNAGEWVVHD

-396 SVLGSKRDFLEIAYL
+396 SVLGSKRDFLEIAYF

-436 PVKDRLG
+436 PTKDRLG

-454 RTKLL
+454 KNKLL
-459 EIAGKIIELAAE
+459 EIASKIIELAAE

-542 FLNGFQSVLVVPT
+542 FLNGFQSALVVPT

-584 SEKNKLLKAVELG
+584 NEKNKLLKAVELG

-651 IPRTLNMALSQIKS
+651 IPRTLNMALSQIKG
-665 ISSLKTPPTDRK
+665 ISSLKIPPTDRK

-692 EIIYRELRRNGQIFY
+692 EIIHRELRRNGQIFY

-722 ENLIPKLKIA
+722 EDLIPKLKIT
-732 ILHSQINAN
+732 ILHSQINAHE
-741 KSEEIMLEFAKGN
+741 SEETMLEFAKGN

-961 GILKLSNF
+961 GIIKLSNF

-1010 QR
+1010 RR

>member
-32 EVISYFKPNTK
+32 EVISYFKPNIK

-120 KDKLFYYGYEILD
+120 KDKLFYYGYEIVD

-171 EFDPTTQMSLKEDLL
+171 EFDPTTQMSLKEDWL

-211 SPLNSFSKDLT
+211 SPFNSFSKDLT

-232 ANDLLHAY
+232 ANDLLHAH

-249 EEIQELASLNELDCE
+249 EEIQELASLNELDGE
-264 RFKSLKVLENAQGY
+264 RFKLLKVLENPQGY
-278 EDLEIHAHALEGF
+278 EDLEIHAHALESF
-291 IALHSNHK
+291 IALHSNRK

-311 NVLGTIKKSNMDN
+311 NAVSALERNNI
-324 VLGTIEKSN
+324 
-333 MECVIAPFV
+333 ECVIAPFV

-373 LNPGEWVVHD
+373 LNAGEWVVHD

-436 PVKDRLG
+436 PIKDRLG

-454 RTKLL
+454 RAKLL

-471 RNLILGKKMDTHLAE
+471 RNLILGKKMETHLAE
-486 LEVFKSHAGFEY
+486 LEVFRSHAGFEY

-542 FLNGFQSVLVVPT
+542 FLNGFQSALVVPT

-564 TLRAR
+564 TLRTR

-651 IPRTLNMALSQIKS
+651 IPRTLNMALSQIKG

-707 IHNHIASISKVKTKL
+707 IHNHIASISKVKTNL
-722 ENLIPKLKIA
+722 EGLSPKLKIA

-741 KSEEIMLEFAKGN
+741 ESEEIMLEFAKGN

-919 LCENVDEVGQIHE
+919 LCENTDEVGQIHE

-961 GILKLSNF
+961 GIIKLSNF
-969 NQNITLTYSDEK
+969 NQNITITYSGEK

-1010 QR
+1010 RR

>member
-1 MIQSSLYRALN
+1 MIQSSLYGALN

-150 YAPNSKAYRLSFFDT
+150 YAPNSKAYRLSFFDA

-193 LFSLDE
+193 LFSLNE
-199 PSYKDL
+199 QSYKDL

-249 EEIQELASLNELDCE
+249 EEIQELASLNELDGE
-264 RFKSLKVLENAQGY
+264 RFKFLKVLENPQGY
-278 EDLEIHAHALEGF
+278 EDLEIHAHALESF
-291 IALHSNHK
+291 IALHSNRK

-311 NVLGTIKKSNMDN
+311 NAISAL
-324 VLGTIEKSN
+324 EKSHI
-333 MECVIAPFV
+333 ECVIAPFV

-373 LNPGEWVVHD
+373 LNAGEWVVHD

-396 SVLGSKRDFLEIAYL
+396 SVLGSKRDFLEIAYW

-436 PVKDRLG
+436 PTKDRLG

-454 RTKLL
+454 KTKLL
-459 EIAGKIIELAAE
+459 EIASKIIELAAE

-498 TSDQEKAIAEISKD
+498 TSDQEKAIAEILKD

-542 FLNGFQSVLVVPT
+542 FLNGFQSALVVPT

-564 TLRAR
+564 TLRVR

-584 SEKNKLLKAVELG
+584 NEKNKLLKAVELG
-597 LIDVLVG
+597 LVDVLVG

-651 IPRTLNMALSQIKS
+651 IPRTLNMALSQIKG
-665 ISSLKTPPTDRK
+665 ISSLKIPPTDRK

-722 ENLIPKLKIA
+722 EDLIPKLKIA
-732 ILHSQINAN
+732 ILHSQINAHE
-741 KSEEIMLEFAKGN
+741 SEEIMLEFAKGN

-889 VEIQLGVS
+889 VEIQLSVS

-919 LCENVDEVGQIHE
+919 LCENTDEVGQIHE

-961 GILKLSNF
+961 GIIKLSNF
-969 NQNITLTYSDEK
+969 NQNITITYSDEK

-1010 QR
+1010 RR

>member
-32 EVISYFKPNTK
+32 EVISYFKPSTK

-186 EIEIPPT
+186 EVEIPPT
-193 LFSLDE
+193 LFSLNE
-199 PSYKDL
+199 QSYKDL

-240 KSVISPKAL
+240 KSVISPRAL
-249 EEIQELASLNELDCE
+249 EEIQELASLNELDWE
-264 RFKSLKVLENAQGY
+264 RFKFLKVLENPQGY
-278 EDLEIHAHALEGF
+278 EDLEIHAHALESF
-291 IALHSNHK
+291 IALHSNRK

-311 NVLGTIKKSNMDN
+311 NAISAL
-324 VLGTIEKSN
+324 EKSHI
-333 MECVIAPFV
+333 ECVIAPFV

-373 LNPGEWVVHD
+373 LSAGEWVVHD

-396 SVLGSKRDFLEIAYL
+396 SVLGSKRDFLEIAYW

-436 PVKDRLG
+436 PTKDRLG

-454 RTKLL
+454 KTKLL

-486 LEVFKSHAGFEY
+486 LEIFKSHAGFEY

-542 FLNGFQSVLVVPT
+542 FLNGFQSALVVPT

-651 IPRTLNMALSQIKS
+651 IPRTLNMALSQIKG
-665 ISSLKTPPTDRK
+665 ISSLKIPPTDRK

-692 EIIYRELRRNGQIFY
+692 EIIHRELRRNGQIFY

-722 ENLIPKLKIA
+722 EDLIPKLKIA
-732 ILHSQINAN
+732 ILHSQINAHE
-741 KSEEIMLEFAKGN
+741 SEEIMLEFAKGN

-961 GILKLSNF
+961 GIIKLSNF
-969 NQNITLTYSDEK
+969 NQNITITYSDEK

-987 PSKDDNDI
+987 PSKDDNDT

-1010 QR
+1010 RH

>member
-26 ESELAK
+26 ESKLAK
-32 EVISYFKPNTK
+32 EVISYFKPNIK
-43 AILFPEFRAKKNDD
+43 AVLFPEFRAKKNDD
-57 LRSFFEEFLQLLGG
+57 LRSFFEEFLQLLGA

-84 AIIIAPI
+84 VIIIAPI

-171 EFDPTTQMSLKEDLL
+171 ELDPTTQMSLKEDLL

-249 EEIQELASLNELDCE
+249 EEIQELASLNELDYE
-264 RFKSLKVLENAQGY
+264 RFKFLEVLENVQGY

-291 IALHSNHK
+291 IALHSHHK

-311 NVLGTIKKSNMDN
+311 NVLGTI
-324 VLGTIEKSN
+324 EKSS

-383 DYGVGVFSQLVQH
+383 DYGVGVFSQLIQH

-436 PVKDRLG
+436 SAKDRLG

-454 RTKLL
+454 RIKLL
-459 EIAGKIIELAAE
+459 EIASKIIELAAE
-471 RNLILGKKMDTHLAE
+471 RNLILGKKMDVHLAE

-512 LSSKRVMDR
+512 LSSHRVMDR

-564 TLRAR
+564 TLKAR

-597 LIDVLVG
+597 QVDVLVG

-651 IPRTLNMALSQIKS
+651 IPRTLNMALSQIKG

-722 ENLIPKLKIA
+722 EELIPKLKIA

-741 KSEEIMLEFAKGN
+741 ESEEIMLEFAKGN

-919 LCENVDEVGQIHE
+919 LCEDVDEVGQIHE

-1010 QR
+1010 RR

>member
-91 SALLHPLPKKELL
+91 STLLHPLPKKELL

-150 YAPNSKAYRLSFFDT
+150 YIPNSKAYRLSFFDT

-232 ANDLLHAY
+232 AQDLLSVY
-240 KSVISPKAL
+240 KSIISPRAL
-249 EEIQELASLNELDCE
+249 EEIQELASLNELDYE
-264 RFKSLKVLENAQGY
+264 RFKFLEVLENAQGY
-278 EDLEIHAHALEGF
+278 EDLKIHAHALEGF
-291 IALHSNHK
+291 IALHSHHK

-311 NVLGTIKKSNMDN
+311 NVLGTI
-324 VLGTIEKSN
+324 EKSS

-459 EIAGKIIELAAE
+459 EIASKIIELAAE
-471 RNLILGKKMDTHLAE
+471 RNLILGKKMDVHLAE

-527 GFGKTEVAMHAIFCA
+527 GFGKTEVAMHAIFCT
-542 FLNGFQSVLVVPT
+542 FLNGFQSALVVPT

-597 LIDVLVG
+597 LVDVLVG

-651 IPRTLNMALSQIKS
+651 IPRTLNMALSQIKG

-707 IHNHIASISKVKTKL
+707 IHNHIASILKVKTKL

-741 KSEEIMLEFAKGN
+741 ESEEIMLEFAKGN
-754 YQVLLCTS
+754 YQILLCTS

-861 NIGYALYT
+861 NIGYVLYT

-1010 QR
+1010 RR